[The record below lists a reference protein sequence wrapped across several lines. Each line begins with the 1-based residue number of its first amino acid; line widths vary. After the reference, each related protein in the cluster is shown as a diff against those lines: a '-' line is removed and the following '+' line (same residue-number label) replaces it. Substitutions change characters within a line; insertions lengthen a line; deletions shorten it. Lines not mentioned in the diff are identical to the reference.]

1 MNELPLLNEENEM
14 SSQNHS
20 LIQARL
26 AAWLTLDDRFNAATE
41 LSLDISQVDLAQF
54 KLKSERDLR
63 PDVCVYYAR
72 DFDII
77 DPAEHRDNIKVSQM
91 PLLAVEI
98 LSPMLQ
104 GTEDIFAK
112 FRAYFTLGI
121 KSCWLVDPTLQT
133 ITVCASPRT
142 TELNVYKVTDQEVI
156 DNVVDIHLPLS
167 KIFKKKLITTGP
179 TQ

>member
-1 MNELPLLNEENEM
+1 
-14 SSQNHS
+14 
-20 LIQARL
+20 
-26 AAWLTLDDRFNAATE
+26 
-41 LSLDISQVDLAQF
+41 
-54 KLKSERDLR
+54 
-63 PDVCVYYAR
+63 VCVYYAR

-77 DPAEHRDNIKVSQM
+77 DPAENRDNLKVSQM

-98 LSPMLQ
+98 LSPMQ

-112 FRAYFTLGI
+112 FRAYFALGI